1 QVHFESI
8 LNESSSDEEE
18 LNINIP
24 ASQSGAAAQK
34 QKNINNS
41 TVQNDNFT
49 DRDEALTSSQII
61 LSMIW
66 SSNQLGAAYYNI
78 LTSELF
84 VMDDTYDDGVHFN
97 IAKTL
102 YKQCQPRYVIT
113 ISGTSDE
120 FLTAIEALVMSE
132 MSSDRSRSSGL
143 SSGPSQVS
151 LRVMRKREHSFD
163 RCYHRVRCLKLR
175 SEPANANNV
184 ERLIFLQGLLNFKS
198 IVMIHALGLLLIY
211 IDQHWS
217 NIALDPSGRPGFVS
231 LSSVTLRDIVMIDD
245 DTYEAL
251 NIVHAR
257 HHPSLFKCGDAAA
270 KKQSGSL
277 FILLNRC
284 QSRPGA
290 QFLWHVILSKTLRH
304 PTRNIEILNER
315 FEVIEFCSN
324 PDDYNIVENLTS
336 CLKHVYRL
344 TNVILDR
351 YLAQQA
357 KVSDWRRLHK
367 TVSSIIYIADICEK
381 HCKKVRLFHKIVS
394 SITNEVRYIKY
405 FIEYIVDFGAK
416 RSEHNFIVRANVDSH
431 LNNLHHVRNT
441 LPETLT
447 QMVEK
452 DMKENLPASVTTC
465 KMVYIP
471 NLGYLL
477 AITGWNPSPADN
489 VDLENLEFKFASN
502 NIRYY
507 KSPTA
512 RELDETIGDILLRI
526 NKRESYIMLKL
537 VKYINKHAASIFN
550 AIQLCAELDTLL
562 AFYMVAREYN
572 YVKPNMMD
580 RQIIAI
586 EQGRHPLQEFLTTF
600 VPNDTYSGDGKSL
613 VKILTGPNASGKS
626 TYLKQVALIVFMA
639 HIGCFVP
646 AKSATIG
653 IVTHIL
659 TQITSVD
666 SIALNTSMFLQDMR
680 QINSALYASTPNSI
694 VILDEFGNGTSEVS
708 GLSLLAAVLNNFVER
723 AVNCPH
729 IFVATHMHRVMNMLP
744 QSPIIEQQTFE
755 FVTNKDGSVVYLY
768 SLTRGHVA
776 RSFAHA
782 AAQSAGLDKK
792 IIKRA
797 LEVYEKFKAG
807 ELPSRLPEANDQD
820 MAVDIIERLLKSDNF
835 NLEEL
840 KTLVRQ
846 ATESP
851 AVKINNTKN

>member
-1 QVHFESI
+1 
-8 LNESSSDEEE
+8 
-18 LNINIP
+18 
-24 ASQSGAAAQK
+24 
-34 QKNINNS
+34 
-41 TVQNDNFT
+41 
-49 DRDEALTSSQII
+49 
-61 LSMIW
+61 MIW

-84 VMDDTYDDGVHFN
+84 VMDDTYDDGVRFN
-97 IAKTL
+97 IARAL
-102 YKQCQPRYVIT
+102 YKQCQPRHVIT

-120 FLTAIEALVMSE
+120 FLTALEALVTSE
-132 MSSDRSRSSGL
+132 VPGDDRSGTSGL
-143 SSGPSQVS
+143 SDARSSRPVS
-151 LRVMRKREHSFD
+151 LRVVRKREHSFD
-163 RCYHRVRCLKLR
+163 RCYHRVQCLKLE
-175 SEPANANNV
+175 SEPASASHV

-198 IVMIHALGLLLIY
+198 IVMIHALGLLLIH

-217 NIALDPSGRPGFVS
+217 NIALDPSGRPGFAS
-231 LSSVTLRDIVMIDD
+231 LASVTLRDIVMIDD

-284 QSRPGA
+284 QSRPGM
-290 QFLWHVILSKTLRH
+290 QFLWKTLRH
-304 PTRNIEILNER
+304 PTRDVRILNER
-315 FEVIEFCSN
+315 FEVVEFCLN
-324 PDDYNIVENLTS
+324 PENYSIVENLTS
-336 CLKHVYRL
+336 CLRHVYRL

-367 TVSSIIYIADICEK
+367 TISSIIYIADICEK
-381 HCKKVRLFHKIVS
+381 HREKVRLFRKIVD
-394 SITNEVRYIKY
+394 SITKEVRYVKY

-416 RSEHNFIVRANVDSH
+416 RSESDFVVRANVDSH
-431 LNNLHHVRNT
+431 LDNLHHVRSA

-447 QMVEK
+447 RMGEK
-452 DMKENLPASVTTC
+452 DMKEHLPASVTTC

-471 NLGYLL
+471 NIGYLL
-477 AITGWNPSPADN
+477 AITGWNPSPTDN
-489 VDLENLEFKFASN
+489 ADLENLEFKFVSN

-507 KSPTA
+507 KSPSA
-512 RELDETIGDILLRI
+512 KELDETIGDIMLRI
-526 NKRESYIMLKL
+526 NKRESCIMLKL

-562 AFYMVAREYN
+562 AFYVVAREYN
-572 YVKPNMMD
+572 YVKPNVVD
-580 RQIIAI
+580 RQVIAV

-653 IVTHIL
+653 IVTHIM

-666 SIALNTSMFLQDMR
+666 SIALNTSMFLQNIR
-680 QINSALYASTPNSI
+680 QINSAMYASTLNSI

-723 AVNCPH
+723 GSDCPH

-744 QSPIIEQQTFE
+744 QSPIIEEQTFE
-755 FVTNKDGSVVYLY
+755 FVTNVDGTVAYLY
-768 SLTRGHVA
+768 SLTSGHVT

-782 AAQSAGLDKK
+782 AARSAGLDEK
-792 IIKRA
+792 IVKRA
-797 LEVYEKFKAG
+797 LEIYEKFKAG
-807 ELPSRLPEANDQD
+807 ELPPRLPEAKGQD
-820 MAVDIIERLLKSDNF
+820 TATYIIERLLKSENF
-835 NLEEL
+835 DLEEL
-840 KTLVRQ
+840 KASVRR
-846 ATESP
+846 ATESSTP
-851 AVKINNTKN
+851 KINN

>member
-1 QVHFESI
+1 
-8 LNESSSDEEE
+8 
-18 LNINIP
+18 
-24 ASQSGAAAQK
+24 
-34 QKNINNS
+34 
-41 TVQNDNFT
+41 
-49 DRDEALTSSQII
+49 
-61 LSMIW
+61 MIW
-66 SSNQLGAAYYNI
+66 SNNQLGAAYYNI

-84 VMDDTYDDGVHFN
+84 VMDDTYDDGINFN
-97 IAKTL
+97 ITKTL

-113 ISGTSDE
+113 LSGTSDA
-120 FLTAIEALVMSE
+120 FLTAIEALVKSE
-132 MSSDRSRSSGL
+132 TSSELNRSSGT
-143 SSGPSQVS
+143 SSVGPMQVL
-151 LRVMRKREHSFD
+151 LRVMRKREHGFD
-163 RCYHRVRCLKLR
+163 RCYHRVRCLKLE

-198 IVMIHALGLLLIY
+198 IVMIHTLGLLLIY

-217 NIALDPSGRPGFVS
+217 NIALDPSGRPSFVS
-231 LSSVTLRDIVMIDD
+231 LTSVTLRDIVMIND

-257 HHPSLFKCGDAAA
+257 QHPSLFKCGDAAS

-290 QFLWHVILSKTLRH
+290 QFLWQRLILCRKTLRH

-315 FEVIEFCSN
+315 FEVVEFCFN
-324 PDDYNIVENLTS
+324 PNNQSIVENLTS

-344 TNVILDR
+344 TNVVLDR

-367 TVSSIIYIADICEK
+367 TISSIIYIADICEK
-381 HCKKVRLFHKIVS
+381 HRERVRLFRKIVD
-394 SITNEVRYIKY
+394 SIRNEIRYIKY
-405 FIEYIVDFGAK
+405 FIEYIVDFSAK
-416 RSEHNFIVRANVDSH
+416 RSNNDFIVRANVDSH
-431 LNNLHHVRNT
+431 LDKLHHVRGT

-447 QMVEK
+447 QMGEK
-452 DMKENLPASVTTC
+452 DMKKHLPSSVTTC

-471 NLGYLL
+471 NIGYLL
-477 AITGWNPSPADN
+477 AITGWDPSPADN
-489 VDLENLEFKFASN
+489 ANLQNLEFKFVSN

-507 KSPTA
+507 KSPSA
-512 RELDETIGDILLRI
+512 KELDDTIGDILLRI
-526 NKRESYIMLKL
+526 NKRESYIILKL

-562 AFYMVAREYN
+562 AFYVVAREYN
-572 YVKPNMMD
+572 YVKPNVVE
-580 RQIIAI
+580 RQIIAV

-626 TYLKQVALIVFMA
+626 TYLKQIALIVFMA
-639 HIGCFVP
+639 HIGCYVP

-659 TQITSVD
+659 TQIASVD

-723 AVNCPH
+723 GIRCPH
-729 IFVATHMHRVMNMLP
+729 VFVATHMHRIMSMLP
-744 QSPIIEQQTFE
+744 QSPIIEEQTFE
-755 FVTNKDGSVVYLY
+755 FITNNDGSVAYLY
-768 SLTRGHVA
+768 RITTGHA
-776 RSFAHA
+776 TRSFAHA
-782 AAQSAGLDKK
+782 AARSAGLNEH
-792 IIKRA
+792 IVKRA

-807 ELPSRLPEANDQD
+807 ELPPRLPEAARQD
-820 MAVDIIERLLKSDNF
+820 MPARIIERLLKSENF
-835 NLEEL
+835 DVEEL
-840 KTLVRQ
+840 KSLVRQ
-846 ATESP
+846 ATESL
-851 AVKINNTKN
+851 AVKK